1 MASGLPCAAARA
13 SGSRELIVDGHNG
26 HTFAPDDA
34 EGLAAAVRQCLSP
47 QGADMGRRARELAE
61 QRYSIS
67 AIADQYE
74 ALYAELLSGR
84 TGRG

>member
-1 MASGLPCAAARA
+1 
-13 SGSRELIVDGHNG
+13 
-26 HTFAPDDA
+26 
-34 EGLAAAVRQCLSP
+34 
-47 QGADMGRRARELAE
+47 MGRRARELAE